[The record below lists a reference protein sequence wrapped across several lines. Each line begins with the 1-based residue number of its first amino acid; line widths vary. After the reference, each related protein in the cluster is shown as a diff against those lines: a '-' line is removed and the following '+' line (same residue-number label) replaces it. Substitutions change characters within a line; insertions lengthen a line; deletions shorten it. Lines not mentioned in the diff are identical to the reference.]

1 MQAVHRA
8 TTIAEMNRQRSLVLL
23 LMIGAVLG
31 GFFVVYHHAAG
42 KPPGALV
49 STSERGKKARLGP
62 DLASQSTSNV
72 PHRRA
77 REMKGLDKKT
87 PHGPFSFVQ
96 ELPYLPI
103 PSYDPPDQQALGEV
117 LGAEAASAGV
127 ALSSQEIEAAESARL
142 AAVGMTPEEG
152 AAVAASP
159 QQGHDDL
166 QEAATSPGAE
176 VMSAGVAL
184 SSQEI
189 EAAESARLA
198 ALGMTPEESA
208 AVAASLQQAH
218 DHLEE
223 AATSAEAEV
232 MSAGVALSSQE
243 IEAAE
248 SARLAALGMTPE
260 ESAAVAASLQQ
271 AHDHLQAAAT
281 SAEAE
286 VMSAGVALSSQE
298 IEAAESARLAAL
310 GMTTEESATVS
321 DSLQQA
327 HDRME
332 EAATNE
338 AVEY

>member
-117 LGAEAASAGV
+117 LGA
-127 ALSSQEIEAAESARL
+127 
-142 AAVGMTPEEG
+142 
-152 AAVAASP
+152 VAA
-159 QQGHDDL
+159 
-166 QEAATSPGAE
+166 
-176 VMSAGVAL
+176 
-184 SSQEI
+184 
-189 EAAESARLA
+189 
-198 ALGMTPEESA
+198 
-208 AVAASLQQAH
+208 
-218 DHLEE
+218 
-223 AATSAEAEV
+223 
-232 MSAGVALSSQE
+232 SAGVALSSQE

-271 AHDHLQAAAT
+271 AHDHLQEAAT

-286 VMSAGVALSSQE
+286 VRADALEPPWRS
-298 IEAAESARLAAL
+298 
-310 GMTTEESATVS
+310 
-321 DSLQQA
+321 
-327 HDRME
+327 
-332 EAATNE
+332 
-338 AVEY
+338 